1 MGLLDFNTFNFEN
14 IKLKTQLG
22 TFHLDQSA
30 NSPGTAR
37 IHCTSRSTHPLA
49 SPSLL
54 KDVSNYCHLPST
66 AH

>member
-1 MGLLDFNTFNFEN
+1 MLNTVQYHDNIVFIPYISHMGLLDFNTFNFEN

-37 IHCTSRSTHPLA
+37 IH
-49 SPSLL
+49 
-54 KDVSNYCHLPST
+54 
-66 AH
+66 